1 MAPKEMDF
9 YKVLRSRINN
19 WLKSGDNS
27 KYRWGNVLLLAPDLF
42 HLAYKLSTDP
52 DVPARERAKMA
63 GVLAYFISP
72 IDLLPEAIL
81 GPIGFIDDVALAAYA
96 LNGLINNVGPDVVRK
111 HWSGD
116 DDILEVIQK
125 ILETADRM
133 LGRGIW
139 KRIKKRF

>member
-9 YKVLRSRINN
+9 YRVLRSRINE

-42 HLAYKLSTDP
+42 HLSYKLSTDP
-52 DVPARERAKMA
+52 DVPSKERAKMA

-96 LNGLINNVGPDVVRK
+96 LNGLINNAGPDVVRK

-125 ILETADRM
+125 ILKTADQM